1 MSTLKE
7 PSQDEHTCSAID
19 DREAN
24 VLLHLI
30 LAEIRKSNAP
40 EWVAKELER
49 KLNCVKCH
57 CQRMPHAAI
66 SLSAMQWAEA

>member
-1 MSTLKE
+1 MSRLNE
-7 PSQDEHTCSAID
+7 PNQDEHTCGAAD

-40 EWVAKELER
+40 GWVAEELEK
-49 KLNCVKCH
+49 KLDCLKCH
-57 CQRMPHAAI
+57 CQRMRHAAI
-66 SLSAMQWAEA
+66 SNSAIQAEA

>member
-1 MSTLKE
+1 MSRFNETKLNV
-7 PSQDEHTCSAID
+7 HTCGAAD

-40 EWVAKELER
+40 SWVAEELE
-49 KLNCVKCH
+49 KKMVCLKCH
-57 CQRMPHAAI
+57 CQRMRHAAI
-66 SLSAMQWAEA
+66 SNSAMQRAEA

>member
-1 MSTLKE
+1 MSRFNETKL
-7 PSQDEHTCSAID
+7 DVHTCGAAD

-40 EWVAKELER
+40 SWVAEELE
-49 KLNCVKCH
+49 KNGLLKV
-57 CQRMPHAAI
+57 P
-66 SLSAMQWAEA
+66 LSANAACNHL